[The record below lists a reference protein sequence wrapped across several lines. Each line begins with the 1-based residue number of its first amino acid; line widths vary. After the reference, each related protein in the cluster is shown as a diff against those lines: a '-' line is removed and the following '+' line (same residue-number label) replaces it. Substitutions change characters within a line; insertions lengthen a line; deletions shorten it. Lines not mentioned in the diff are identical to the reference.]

1 MLKGQ
6 AGGKLLSR
14 KTPLRVLLADD
25 HPIVR
30 SGIRNELARH
40 ADIEVVGEA
49 VSGEEA
55 LQLTEALEPD
65 VLILDIA
72 MPGLKAAQVIRQLR
86 ERSPSPGILV
96 LTAYGGVDNV
106 LGMLQAGAT
115 GYLLKDEDPTTI
127 VEGVRAVARGRPWLS
142 PAVARA
148 LAGQTAKGEPLL
160 VGAALS
166 LREREVLRLLARG
179 WDNRQIARELSIET
193 RTVRYHLRN
202 IYAKLGVRGRGEAI
216 ARAAREGWGEE

>member
-1 MLKGQ
+1 MRKDQ
-6 AGGKLLSR
+6 AKDEQPLR
-14 KTPLRVLLADD
+14 KIPLRVLLADD
-25 HPIVR
+25 HPVVR

-49 VSGEEA
+49 VSGDEA
-55 LQLTEALEPD
+55 LQLAEALRPN

-72 MPGLKAAQVIRQLR
+72 MPGLKAAQVIRRLR
-86 ERSPSPGILV
+86 ARSTSPGILV

-142 PAVARA
+142 PAVTQV
-148 LAGQTAKGEPLL
+148 LAGQAAKG
-160 VGAALS
+160 GAAWVGEALS
-166 LREREVLRLLARG
+166 PREREVLRLLARG
-179 WDNRQIARELSIET
+179 WDNQQIAVELNIGT

-216 ARAAREGWGEE
+216 ARAVRSGLGEE

>member
-1 MLKGQ
+1 MRKDQ
-6 AGGKLLSR
+6 AKDEQPLR
-14 KTPLRVLLADD
+14 KIPLRVLLADD
-25 HPIVR
+25 HPVVR

-49 VSGEEA
+49 VSGDEA
-55 LQLTEALEPD
+55 LQLAEALRPD

-72 MPGLKAAQVIRQLR
+72 MPGLKAAQVIRRLR
-86 ERSPSPGILV
+86 ARSTSPGILV

-106 LGMLQAGAT
+106 LGMLQAGAS

-142 PAVARA
+142 PAVAQV
-148 LAGQTAKGEPLL
+148 LAGQAMKG
-160 VGAALS
+160 GAAWAGEALS
-166 LREREVLRLLARG
+166 PREREVLRLLARG
-179 WDNRQIARELSIET
+179 WDNQQIAVELNIGT

-216 ARAAREGWGEE
+216 ARAVRSGLGEE

>member
-1 MLKGQ
+1 MRKDQ
-6 AGGKLLSR
+6 AKDEQPLR
-14 KTPLRVLLADD
+14 KIPLRVLLADD
-25 HPIVR
+25 HPVVR

-49 VSGEEA
+49 VSGDEA
-55 LQLTEALEPD
+55 LQLAEALRPN

-72 MPGLKAAQVIRQLR
+72 MPGLKAAQVIRRLR
-86 ERSPSPGILV
+86 ARSTSPGILV

-142 PAVARA
+142 PAVAQVLAGQAAKGGGGLGGGGVEPSRARSVA
-148 LAGQTAKGEPLL
+148 LAGAR
-160 VGAALS
+160 VG
-166 LREREVLRLLARG
+166 
-179 WDNRQIARELSIET
+179 
-193 RTVRYHLRN
+193 
-202 IYAKLGVRGRGEAI
+202 
-216 ARAAREGWGEE
+216 